1 MICMTTGGGAGTAGG
16 CAISTGIGL
25 GATGRLMGTGTGAGG
40 GRLTGNT
47 LYRPNNS
54 SIVSILT
61 GTAEGGGVWT
71 ITGSGEAF

>member
-1 MICMTTGGGAGTAGG
+1 MTTGGGVGTAGG
-16 CAISTGIGL
+16 CGAVGTGIGL

-40 GRLTGNT
+40 GRLTGRT

-61 GTAEGGGVWT
+61 GGADGGGVWT
-71 ITGSGEAF
+71 ATGSGAAF